1 MSVSVHLARKMMEEK
16 TKESKKKKGKEPE
29 KFEVDLDAYTEFVDK
44 VTSDPSKD
52 FNTLIARYRELHD
65 AGCKIERLD
74 TAASGMSAEAGEFM
88 EIVKKLKFQGKPY
101 DEKTKE
107 HLQKSWVMMWYVA
120 QAAMALGVRL
130 DEVIYF
136 NTFLLAA
143 RYPEGLFEVER
154 SETARQGTSNALV
167 LVKGSTFSKRKCSE
181 GMLLMLEL
189 GAFDELGWEAGLSMK
204 SAPQGVRHMKSKGM
218 ALSGLLRRAPRSAT
232 RMLLLLSKGL
242 I

>member
-1 MSVSVHLARKMMEEK
+1 MTRNQNIISRIKSMSAPKFGKDGPKGIDDAAERMNSAARDKVDNMQEDAQSMASDMPKTPEEFLEDERFRAPEARKMMEEK

-107 HLQKSWVMMWYVA
+107 HLQKELGDVMWYVA

-130 DEVIYF
+130 DEVIYL
-136 NTFLLAA
+136 NTLKLAA

-154 SETARQGTSNALV
+154 SEN
-167 LVKGSTFSKRKCSE
+167 RK
-181 GMLLMLEL
+181 
-189 GAFDELGWEAGLSMK
+189 AGD
-204 SAPQGVRHMKSKGM
+204 
-218 ALSGLLRRAPRSAT
+218 
-232 RMLLLLSKGL
+232 